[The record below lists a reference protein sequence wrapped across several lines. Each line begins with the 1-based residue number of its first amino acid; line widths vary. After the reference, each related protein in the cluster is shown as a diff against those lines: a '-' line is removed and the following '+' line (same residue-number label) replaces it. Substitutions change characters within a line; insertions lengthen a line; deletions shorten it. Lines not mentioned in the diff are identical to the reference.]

1 MAVDIVRKYRN
12 KDTPVGI
19 VKNATR
25 EGETVIATTLGRIM
39 EYNESID
46 MSTIILIGNSESRL
60 WNNRIITPRGYQRK
74 YEY

>member
-1 MAVDIVRKYRN
+1 
-12 KDTPVGI
+12 

-25 EGETVIATTLGRIM
+25 EGETFIVTTLGKIM
-39 EYNESID
+39 EYNDMID
-46 MSTIILIGNSESRL
+46 MSTLVLVGNSESKL